1 MKKFSKSLLT
11 FLTIILTSFLL
22 FIITACDGDD
32 DDKDSNDVDPKGK
45 WMAVLDDEIE
55 APSPDTVMAKAILLE
70 VTAENSTMIFYDSA
84 TEQISGMKSTY
95 TVDENTFQLTSTH
108 MWLDR
113 DPEEGITFT
122 GTGWY
127 EIPDEVETL
136 NPEFT
141 IDDDTMT
148 IDKDGVK
155 FSLIKTEFSASSN
168 LVGTW
173 AMTGSSATFNSDG
186 TFSYSHESQT
196 GSGTWEASGT
206 ESGYIRQIITEMSD
220 DPDCS
225 YYECLTPYV
234 LVGNTLTLYYDF
246 VMSTDYDYTKE

>member
-1 MKKFSKSLLT
+1 MKKFSKSILI

-32 DDKDSNDVDPKGK
+32 DDNDSNDVNPKGK
-45 WMAVLDDEIE
+45 WMAVLDEEIE
-55 APSPDTVMAKAILLE
+55 APSPETVMAKAILME
-70 VTAENSTMIFYDSA
+70 VTADDSTIIFYDNEA
-84 TEQISGMKSTY
+84 NQVSGMKSDY
-95 TVDENTFQLTSTH
+95 TVDVDAFQLTSTH

-141 IDDDTMT
+141 IDDDTMA
-148 IDKDGVK
+148 IDKDGMK
-155 FSLIKTEFSASSN
+155 FSLIKTDFSVLSD
-168 LVGTW
+168 LVGSWSITD
-173 AMTGSSATFNSDG
+173 SDVTFNSDG
-186 TFSYSHESQT
+186 TFSYSHGGTT

-206 ESGYIRQIITEMSD
+206 ESGYLRQIITEMSD

-225 YYECLTPYV
+225 YYECINPYV
-234 LVGNTLTLYYDF
+234 LVGDTLTVYFDF
-246 VMSTDYDYTKE
+246 DLSTGYDYIKE